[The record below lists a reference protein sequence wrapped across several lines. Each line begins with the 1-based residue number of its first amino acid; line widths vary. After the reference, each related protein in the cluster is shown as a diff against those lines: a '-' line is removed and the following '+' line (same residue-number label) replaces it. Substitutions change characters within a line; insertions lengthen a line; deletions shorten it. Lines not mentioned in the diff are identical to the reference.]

1 MLSGYSGVV
10 KRKDGIERKA
20 LLLKEATRVFAQ
32 KGFRDTT
39 IADICR
45 AAHSNTAA
53 VNYYFGSKEDLYAE
67 VWKSAFH
74 TALQQFPLDGGL
86 PPNATPVD
94 QLKALIRAH
103 LYRML
108 DDGTLGHAGQILLME
123 LTNPTKS
130 LEFIKNDVI
139 APLRQQVRGIIRRL
153 LGEAAT
159 EEQVAFCAMS
169 VIHQCFGFGL
179 KRDRLPQLFQS
190 MKKTQLV
197 EALVEHIT
205 LFSLAGISA
214 VKKTRRER
222 TTPCEKK

>member
-1 MLSGYSGVV
+1 MA

-45 AAHSNTAA
+45 AAHSNTAS
-53 VNYYFGSKEDLYAE
+53 VNYYFGSKEELYAE

-74 TALQQFPLDGGL
+74 SALQQFPLDGGL
-86 PPNATPVD
+86 PADATAMN

-103 LYRML
+103 LQRIL
-108 DDGTLGHAGQILLME
+108 DNGVLGDAGQILLME

-130 LEFIKNDVI
+130 LEFVKNDVI
-139 APLRQQVRGIIRRL
+139 TPLRQQVRRIIRQL
-153 LGEAAT
+153 LGDEAT
-159 EEQVAFCAMS
+159 DEQVAFCAMS

-179 KRDRLPQLFQS
+179 KRDRLPHLLQS
-190 MKKTQLV
+190 MNKVELF
-197 EALVEHIT
+197 EALVDHIT
-205 LFSLAGISA
+205 LFSMAGISA
-214 VKKTRRER
+214 VKKTCRER
-222 TTPCEKK
+222 ITRCAKES

>member
-1 MLSGYSGVV
+1 MGHSGVV

-45 AAHSNTAA
+45 AAHSNTAS

-74 TALQQFPLDGGL
+74 CALKQFPLDGGL
-86 PPNATPVD
+86 PADAAAMD
-94 QLKALIRAH
+94 QLRAMIRAH
-103 LYRML
+103 LHRML

-153 LGEAAT
+153 LGDQAT

-169 VIHQCFGFGL
+169 IIHQCFGFGL
-179 KRDRLPQLFQS
+179 KRDRLPHLFQS
-190 MKKTQLV
+190 MKKAELV
-197 EALVEHIT
+197 EALVDHIT

-214 VKKTRRER
+214 VKKTGCER
-222 TTPCEKK
+222 ITHCAKE